1 MTRAELKALK
11 ADLDDAGFSVIQLQ
25 TAWKNASSGDIAA
38 DIIAIIRTL
47 TLGDPLIPKEERIS
61 KAMKRVMAS
70 QKWSAVQRGW
80 LDRIEKRLKQEEP
93 LIDSSFINEDSLL
106 RRDGGF
112 KRMNAIFDNE
122 GEAVLKL
129 INEQLYAQTA

>member
-1 MTRAELKALK
+1 M
-11 ADLDDAGFSVIQLQ
+11 IQLQ

-93 LIDSSFINEDSLL
+93 LIDSSFINEDTLL

-112 KRMNAIFDNE
+112 KRMNAIFNNE
-122 GEAVLKL
+122 GEAVLTL